1 MKVVDTNVF
10 VQYLLDG
17 ERASEAEELLASNP
31 DLATTVGIVNE
42 VEFVIIRR
50 LAKERLGIR
59 KLSKLKKYIR
69 AKGVGFALDI
79 LEKYTEML
87 LDLNIMILKDH
98 AEPREL
104 LNTIV
109 TYRLTPS
116 DAVIALTCKHYGVG
130 TIITFDKEDFS
141 KIPWLKVLP

>member
-42 VEFVIIRR
+42 VKFVIIRR